1 MADEVNLAAERVPA
15 LILAAGVGRR
25 LAGINAGR
33 PKAMLDLHGRPL
45 LERALSAL
53 EASGWRQAIVVTG
66 HAAATIE
73 DFLAHRRGAIAV
85 STVHNPRFAETNNIV
100 SMLAAADHLHRGFC
114 LLNSDIVFGFSILR
128 SVLSR
133 GSGVWLAVDGDEVL
147 GAEEMKVAVD
157 GDGTL
162 ARISKQLDPAASVG
176 EYIGIVKFDAP
187 GAATVLESARAL
199 VREGGDQLYYEDAI
213 DRAAGRLGAQLVF
226 TAGVPWTE
234 IDDEADYRRAI
245 GVASRL
251 DDETEA

>member
-1 MADEVNLAAERVPA
+1 MADHANPAADAVPA

-53 EASGWRQAIVVTG
+53 EASGWPRAIVVTG
-66 HAAATIE
+66 HAADTID
-73 DFLAHRRGAIAV
+73 DFLAHRRGAITV
-85 STVHNPRFAETNNIV
+85 GTVHNPRFADTNNIV
-100 SMLAAADHLHRGFC
+100 SLLAAADHLARGFC
-114 LLNSDIVFGFSILR
+114 LLNSDIVFGPSILG

-133 GSGVWLAVDGDEVL
+133 ESGVWLAVDGDEAL

-157 GDGTL
+157 DEGRL
-162 ARISKQLDPAASVG
+162 VRISKGLDPANSIG

-187 GAATVLESARAL
+187 GARTVLESARKL
-199 VREGGDQLYYEDAI
+199 VREGGEQLYYEDAI
-213 DRAAGRLGAQLVF
+213 DRAAGELGARPVF

-234 IDDEADYRRAI
+234 IDDEVDYRRAI
-245 GVASRL
+245 TVASLL
-251 DDETEA
+251 DGEAQA